1 MNAKRK
7 AIVLAV
13 GAALAAPSAY
23 AQIKSKAGTDW
34 EFYGKFYPQW
44 THQSGDGASPN
55 GTPRSS
61 FTGTLDGTNAVVS
74 RWEMQVQNSYIGFR
88 GSKDL
93 GRGLKAIWQLE
104 TAVAIDTPDAGDPL
118 ANRNSFAGL
127 SGGFGTVRLGNMD
140 TPLKEA
146 VEDVSF
152 LSVSSGNFVSSSNIM
167 RKIGLR
173 GGGSFN
179 LRAPNAINFSSPE
192 FFGGLTYE
200 MQYSVGNPIESAGDI
215 EEDPLDPG
223 TFVALGGITQSR
235 KPRLVSMA
243 LKWEKGPVYL
253 ALAHEAHFD
262 YFGGSGDART
272 AQKNDT
278 DLGVHSKDT
287 ITALSASYKM
297 GIHQIGLDYNMKI
310 YKETPETSFAAD
322 PTGRFVEYKNTA
334 IGATWVAKWSK
345 QWNTAV
351 FYGKASAGS
360 CKLFNASCTT
370 TGLDGTMIA
379 AGAAYYLDPSFYIYG
394 LYGVINNGDSARF
407 ENLESGRGNPGEDIT
422 QAAIGLAYSF

>member
-1 MNAKRK
+1 MNLNRK
-7 AIVLAV
+7 AMVLAV
-13 GAALAAPSAY
+13 GAALAAPCAH
-23 AQIKSKAGTDW
+23 AQIKSKAGSDW
-34 EFYGKFYPQW
+34 EFYGKFWPQW

-61 FTGTLDGTNAVVS
+61 FTGSLDGTNAVVS

-104 TAVAIDTPDAGDPL
+104 TAVAIDTPDAGEPL

-152 LSVSSGNFVSSSNIM
+152 LGVSSGNFVSSSNIM
-167 RKIGLR
+167 RKIGPR

-179 LRAPNAINFSSPE
+179 LRAPNAINFDSPE
-192 FFGGLTYE
+192 FFGGLTYSA
-200 MQYSVGNPIESAGDI
+200 QYSVGNPIESAGDV
-215 EEDPLDPG
+215 EPDPLDPA
-223 TFVALGGITQSR
+223 TLVALGGITPNR

-243 LKWEKGPVYL
+243 LKWEKGPLYL

-272 AQKNDT
+272 AQKNNT
-278 DLGVHSKDT
+278 DLAVHSKDT
-287 ITALSASYKM
+287 ATAISANYKI
-297 GIHQIGLDYNMKI
+297 GIHQIGLDYNVKN
-310 YKETPETSFAAD
+310 YKETPETTFAD
-322 PTGRFVEYKNTA
+322 PQGRFKSYKNTA
-334 IGATWVAKWSK
+334 IGATWLARWNK
-345 QWNTAV
+345 QWNTAL
-351 FYGKASAGS
+351 FYGKASAGD
-360 CKLFNASCTT
+360 CELFNATCTT
-370 TGLDGTMIA
+370 TGLDGTMLA
-379 AGAAYYLDPSFYIYG
+379 AGVAYYLDPSFSLYG
-394 LYGVINNGDSARF
+394 LYSVMENGGSARF

-422 QAAIGLAYSF
+422 QVAVGLAYTF